1 MRAKVEDA
9 ARRAF
14 AHEFILETSRA
25 GTTPSW
31 AASGAASPAGRRQR
45 INIAR
50 AIFRDTPILVLDEA
64 TSQVDAESEH
74 LIQQA
79 IEGLMR
85 DRTMFVIAHR
95 LNTIQHADRIVVM
108 DRGRVVAAGHHEDL
122 LRTSEAYNSL
132 YERQLFQR
140 PTDPPATGEAA

>member
-1 MRAKVEDA
+1 VPV
-9 ARRAF
+9 
-14 AHEFILETSRA
+14 HA
-25 GTTPSW
+25 GGGL
-31 AASGAASPAGRRQR
+31 SGGQRQR

-50 AIFRDTPILVLDEA
+50 AIFRDTPILILDEA

-79 IEGLMR
+79 IEGLMH

-108 DRGRVVAAGHHEDL
+108 DKGKVVAVGHHDDL
-122 LRTSEAYNSL
+122 LHSSEAYANL
-132 YERQLFQR
+132 YERQLFR
-140 PTDPPATGEAA
+140 KPDEPPAPPA